1 MTHNK
6 RAMDNLIEVFRDQ
19 VEDGL
24 WDARLM
30 GRDDATLRR
39 SEDFRIFLV
48 RETEANRAV
57 IVVRDL
63 LKGSEKQI
71 VWAESIRKKFASQY
85 AKTHASGVALATGIE
100 TEARIWIDA
109 RNKLDVLADKFQ
121 KQADKC
127 TDAKSANE
135 IKAEF
140 VERFRESHPEAVS
153 ASGAI
158 KDKSWIK
165 NAGRM
170 SAFADKIQQRAVACK
185 TAADAF
191 NAEIARR
198 GGGLIAI
205 DATIIE
211 LRNSVNAA
219 DKKLRA
225 S

>member
-6 RAMDNLIEVFRDQ
+6 RAMDNMIEVFRDQ
-19 VEDGL
+19 VDDGL

-48 RETEANRAV
+48 REAEANRAV

-127 TDAKSANE
+127 ADAKSADG

-140 VERFRESHPEAVS
+140 KERFKESHPEAVIVS
-153 ASGAI
+153 DHI
-158 KDKSWIK
+158 KDKSWVK
-165 NAGRM
+165 NTDKM
-170 SAFADKIQQRAVACK
+170 SVFADKIQQRAIDWKA
-185 TAADAF
+185 AADAL
-191 NAEIARR
+191 NAEVERR
-198 GGGLIAI
+198 GGGWVTI
-205 DATIIE
+205 DATIVE
-211 LRNSVNAA
+211 LRNAVEKAE
-219 DKKLRA
+219 KKLRA